1 MVFELSAVRQSNEM
15 QCILGM
21 CRERTEHTQKH
32 TKTFFARVGYIRETS
47 LCYAVETHSTRFDF
61 IISEKYVSM

>member
-21 CRERTEHTQKH
+21 CREHTEHTQKH

-61 IISEKYVSM
+61 IIGEKYVSM